1 MDQFRILSVPPIDLD
16 AFRLSMQA
24 AGIEEIVEPTLAMF
38 AEESAGLIATLKE
51 AVASGDAESVRRSA
65 HALKGS
71 AGNVRARELSKAA
84 ESMEEA
90 AEQGAL
96 EGLAAL
102 VESAGREH
110 AAVVEHLRENGLVQ

>member
-1 MDQFRILSVPPIDLD
+1 MDQTRTISVPPIDLD

-38 AEESAGLIATLKE
+38 AEESGGLVAAITE
-51 AVASGDAESVRRSA
+51 AVAAGDAETARRAA

-71 AGNVRARELSKAA
+71 AGNVRARELSRTA
-84 ESMEEA
+84 ESIEEA

-96 EGLAAL
+96 DSLPAL
-102 VESAGREH
+102 VDAARTEHES
-110 AAVVEHLRENGLVQ
+110 VVTYLRQKDLVP